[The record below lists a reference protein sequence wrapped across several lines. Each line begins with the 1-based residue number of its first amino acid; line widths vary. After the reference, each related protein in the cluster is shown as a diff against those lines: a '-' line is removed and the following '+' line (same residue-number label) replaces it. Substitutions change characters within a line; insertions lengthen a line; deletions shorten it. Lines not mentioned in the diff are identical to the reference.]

1 MTNDTPAGAQLAGIT
16 ELDTGAMSRAQQPA
30 EVEVRRADLADADL
44 VGGLTERVYRQ
55 GGWTDE
61 EYSKLLL
68 DGRSRIEEAIVLV
81 ATADGAVI
89 GTVTMA
95 LPDSRFANVGQA
107 SEAEVRMLAVGEAA
121 RGRGVASLLMDAC
134 ETLAREEGLAAVV
147 LSTEPDMY
155 AAHRLYRR
163 RGYVRQPGRDW
174 HAGRF
179 RLMVFRLRL

>member
-1 MTNDTPAGAQLAGIT
+1 MP
-16 ELDTGAMSRAQQPA
+16 RAQPPA
-30 EVEVRRADLADADL
+30 EVEVRRADLADAGL
-44 VGGLTERVYRQ
+44 VGGLTERVYRR

-61 EYSKLLL
+61 DYSKLLL

-81 ATADGAVI
+81 ATAAGALV

-95 LPDSRFANVGQA
+95 PPESRFANVGRA
-107 SEAEVRMLAVGEAA
+107 GEAEVRMLVVDEAA

-134 ETLAREEGLAAVV
+134 EALARNQGFAAVV

-155 AAHRLYRR
+155 AAHRLYQR

-174 HAGRF
+174 QAGRF
-179 RLMVFRLRL
+179 RLMVFRLQL

>member
-1 MTNDTPAGAQLAGIT
+1 MTD
-16 ELDTGAMSRAQQPA
+16 LDTGLMSQAQQPSG
-30 EVEVRRADLADADL
+30 VEVRRADLADADL

-81 ATADGAVI
+81 ATVAGALV

-95 LPDSRFANVGQA
+95 LPASRFANVGRA
-107 SEAEVRMLAVGEAA
+107 GEVEVRMLAVAEAA

-134 ETLAREEGLAAVV
+134 EVLARDEGFTAVV

-155 AAHRLYRR
+155 AAHRLYQR
-163 RGYVRQPGRDW
+163 RGYVRQPDRDW
-174 HAGRF
+174 QAGRF
-179 RLMVFRLRL
+179 RLKVFRLQL

>member
-1 MTNDTPAGAQLAGIT
+1 MRK
-16 ELDTGAMSRAQQPA
+16 LDTGVVPHAQQPA
-30 EVEVRRADLADADL
+30 EVEVRRAYLADAEP

-61 EYSKLLL
+61 DYSRLLL

-81 ATADGAVI
+81 ATAAGAVI

-95 LPDSRFANVGQA
+95 LPGSRLANV
-107 SEAEVRMLAVGEAA
+107 
-121 RGRGVASLLMDAC
+121 GRGVAGLLMDAC
-134 ETLAREEGLAAVV
+134 EALARNEGCAAVV

-155 AAHRLYRR
+155 AAHRLYGR

-174 HAGRF
+174 QAGRF
-179 RLMVFRLRL
+179 RLMVFRLQL

>member
-1 MTNDTPAGAQLAGIT
+1 MSHARRPAK
-16 ELDTGAMSRAQQPA
+16 
-30 EVEVRRADLADADL
+30 VEVRRADIADADL
-44 VGGLTERVYRQ
+44 VGGLTERIYRR

-61 EYSKLLL
+61 DYSKLLL

-95 LPDSRFANVGQA
+95 LPGSRFANVCRAG
-107 SEAEVRMLAVGEAA
+107 EAEVRMLAVDEAA

-134 ETLAREEGLAAVV
+134 EALARNEGLAAVV

-155 AAHRLYRR
+155 AAHRLYQR
-163 RGYVRQPGRDW
+163 RGYARQPGRDW
-174 HAGRF
+174 QAGRF
-179 RLMVFRLRL
+179 RLMVFRLQL

>member
-1 MTNDTPAGAQLAGIT
+1 MSK
-16 ELDTGAMSRAQQPA
+16 LDTGVVSHAQQPA
-30 EVEVRRADLADADL
+30 EVEVRRADLADAEP

-61 EYSKLLL
+61 DYSRLLL

-81 ATADGAVI
+81 ATAAGAVI

-95 LPDSRFANVGQA
+95 LPGSRLANVGRA
-107 SEAEVRMLAVGEAA
+107 GEAEVRMLAVDEAA
-121 RGRGVASLLMDAC
+121 RGRGVAGLLMDAC
-134 ETLAREEGLAAVV
+134 EALARNEGCAAVV

-174 HAGRF
+174 QAGRF
-179 RLMVFRLRL
+179 RLMVFRLQL

>member
-1 MTNDTPAGAQLAGIT
+1 MT
-16 ELDTGAMSRAQQPA
+16 ESDTGVMMPA
-30 EVEVRRADLADADL
+30 KPGGVEVRRADPADAGL
-44 VGGLTERVYRQ
+44 VGALTERVYRQ

-95 LPDSRFANVGQA
+95 PPDSRFANVGRA
-107 SEAEVRMLAVGEAA
+107 GEVEVRMLAVDEAA
-121 RGRGVASLLMDAC
+121 RGRGVAGRLMDAC
-134 ETLAREEGLAAVV
+134 EDLARGEGFAAVV

-174 HAGRF
+174 QAGRF
-179 RLMVFRLRL
+179 RLMVFRLQL